1 MKFSSIGFGNSV
13 NVEKVIAVITPDAMP
28 TKRMIQDAK
37 ENKNLIDAT
46 SGRKTRAV
54 LVLENGK
61 IILSGIQAET
71 IVSRFNQEKSEEN

>member
-1 MKFSSIGFGNSV
+1 MKFYNIGFGNSV
-13 NVEKVIAVITPDAMP
+13 NGDKVTAIITPDAMP
-28 TKRMIQDAK
+28 TKRLIQEAK

-54 LVLENGK
+54 LILEDGK

-71 IVSRFNQEKSEEN
+71 LIARFNCDAVGE